1 MVYRFRRR
9 LRAAFRAL
17 SVFTF
22 LLLCAISFTP
32 LVPDTAG
39 RMAADWYEGDGDVL
53 VVLGGAM
60 LLSGTG
66 PRATLAYDS
75 YLRIVYASWV
85 LHSRTF
91 PWAIVSGGNGLAQQ
105 MKQFLVRNGTPE
117 ASILEEPRSQST
129 FENALYVKDLLQR
142 RNLLAT
148 SRTIAILTSDYHC
161 WRARRVFERLG
172 IHVRVIPVP
181 DVGKRSSSRVYRWQG
196 FFTLLDEL
204 GKDAAYAV
212 MGRL

>member
-9 LRAAFRAL
+9 LRAAFRTL
-17 SVFTF
+17 SVVTS
-22 LLLCAISFTP
+22 LLLCAITFTP
-32 LVPDTAG
+32 LVRDTAR
-39 RMAADWYEGDGDVL
+39 RMTADWYEGNGDVL

-75 YLRIVYASWV
+75 YLRVVYASWV
-85 LHSRTF
+85 LHWRTF
-91 PWAIVSGGNGLAQQ
+91 PWIVVSGGNGLAQQ
-105 MKQFLVRNGTPE
+105 MKEFLVRVGIPE
-117 ASILEEPRSQST
+117 ASILEEARSQST
-129 FENALYVKDLLQR
+129 FENALYVKGLLQR

-148 SRTIAILTSDYHC
+148 SRTIVILTSDYHC

-181 DVGKRSSSRVYRWQG
+181 DVGKRSSSKVYRWQG
-196 FFTLLDEL
+196 FFTLLDEF
-204 GKDAAYAV
+204 GKDIAYAV